1 MGILPT
7 TTGSKVY
14 EKEVTNDFKYSS
26 EPIVS
31 IA

>member
-1 MGILPT
+1 MGILPA
-7 TTGSKVY
+7 TTGSIVY